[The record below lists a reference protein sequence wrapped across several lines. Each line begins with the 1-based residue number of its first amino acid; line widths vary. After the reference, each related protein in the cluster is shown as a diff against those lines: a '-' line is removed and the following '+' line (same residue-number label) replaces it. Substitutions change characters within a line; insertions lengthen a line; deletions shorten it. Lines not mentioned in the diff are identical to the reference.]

1 MKRIYILTGLMA
13 VIAFTS
19 CKKQLDLKPF
29 NAVTDEQALISPG
42 DFAAAARGMYLRML
56 SKGNQ
61 AIYVPNDY
69 YGGTDNF
76 NFIAS
81 NDILADN
88 AISYSGGRQTGLVY
102 QNWDYNG
109 LSTTNFYQDG
119 YSIIRAANVILAK
132 IEQLKDGSRADV
144 EGQALAVRAIVHFD
158 MLRLFGKTYTN
169 ASATDLGIP
178 YIKTVQLVADNPARA
193 TVKSNYDQIRDDLEK
208 AAGLIDDLSGAKAKG
223 RLSKAA
229 VYGYLSRVY
238 LYRGEWDKCVTASSN
253 ALAINGDA
261 GSLAAFPGIW
271 KDATDAGVLFKLA
284 ILDVNRLTPGT
295 VLGQNARAEQVPAFD
310 FYNLYKA
317 TDVRKAAYFTQKTN
331 EDILLNYVSKYEGRA
346 SGNLNVVDI
355 KLMRVAEV
363 LLNRA
368 EAYSNIPGN
377 DGLALA
383 DLDNLRSKRYTDFIA
398 GGERG
403 AVLQTAIALQRRLE
417 LAFEGDRFV
426 DLKRK
431 NLPVVRNAVYGDRAD
446 GTGRPY
452 RKVLLPAGSDKF
464 QLPIDQISINASN
477 GVLIQNPN

>member
-13 VIAFTS
+13 VIAFSS

-29 NAVTDEQALISPG
+29 NAVTDEQALIRPS

-61 AIYVPNDY
+61 AAYVPNDY

-81 NDILADN
+81 NDILSDN

-119 YSIIRAANVILAK
+119 YSIIRTANAILAK
-132 IEQLKDGSRADV
+132 IDNLKDGSRADV

-178 YIKTVQLVADNPARA
+178 YLKTVQLVTDNPVRA

-208 AAGLIDDLSGAKAKG
+208 AAGLIDDLSAVKAKG
-223 RLSKAA
+223 RLSRAA

-238 LYRGEWDKCVTASSN
+238 LYRGEWDKCVTASSS

-261 GSLAAFPGIW
+261 GSLSEFSGIW

-284 ILDVNRLTPGT
+284 VLDVNRLTPGT

-317 TDVRKAAYFTQKTN
+317 TDVRKAAYFTEKTN
-331 EDILLNYVSKYEGRA
+331 EGILLNYVSKYEGRA

-383 DLDNLRSKRYTDFIA
+383 DLDNLRSKRYTDFRA

-403 AVLQTAIALQRRLE
+403 IALQSAIALQRRLE

-431 NLPVVRNAVYGDRAD
+431 NLPVVRNARFGDSAD

>member
-29 NAVTDEQALISPG
+29 NAVTNEQALISPG
-42 DFAAAARGMYLRML
+42 DFAAAVRGMYLRML

-61 AIYVPNDY
+61 AVYVPNDY

-76 NFIAS
+76 NFVAS
-81 NDILADN
+81 NDILSDN
-88 AISYSGGRQTGLVY
+88 AISYTGGRQTGLVY

-109 LSTTNFYQDG
+109 LTTTNFYQDG
-119 YSIIRAANVILAK
+119 YSIIRTANAILAK
-132 IEQLKDGSRADV
+132 IDNLKDDSSADV
-144 EGQALAVRAIVHFD
+144 EGQALAIRAIVHFD

-169 ASATDLGIP
+169 ASAADLGIP
-178 YIKTVQLVADNPARA
+178 YIKTVQLVTDNPPRE

-208 AAGLIDDLSGAKAKG
+208 AAGLINDLSGTKAKG

-238 LYRGEWDKCVTASSN
+238 LYRGEWAKCVTASNN
-253 ALAINGDA
+253 ALAINGDV
-261 GSLAAFPGIW
+261 GSLIAFAGIW

-284 ILDVNRLTPGT
+284 VLDVNRLTPGI
-295 VLGQNARAEQVPAFD
+295 VLGQNTRAEQVPAFD
-310 FYNLYKA
+310 FFNLYKA
-317 TDVRKAAYFTQKTN
+317 TDVRKAAYFTVKTN
-331 EDILLNYVSKYEGRA
+331 EGVAVNFVSKYEGRA
-346 SGNLNVVDI
+346 SGNVNVVDI
-355 KLMRVAEV
+355 KLMRAAEV

-368 EAYSNIPGN
+368 EAYSNIPGH

-383 DLDNLRSKRYTDFIA
+383 DLDNLREKRYSDFTA
-398 GGERG
+398 GTETGT
-403 AVLQTAIALQRRLE
+403 ALQEAIALQRRLE

-431 NLPVVRNAVYGDRAD
+431 NLPVVRNAAFGDRAD
-446 GTGRPY
+446 GTGRVY
-452 RKVLLPAGSDKF
+452 RKVLLPAGSNKF
-464 QLPIDQISINASN
+464 QLPIDQVSINASN
-477 GVLIQNPN
+477 GVLIQNPQ